1 MTDYDEV
8 ITVADPHIAEEARC
22 SLQRC
27 LMDVQQQHPLV
38 HCLTNEVVTN
48 ATANALLAC
57 GASPLMV
64 VDQNECCAMAAQAD
78 GMLINIGTFS
88 TAQSDAMWRAIV
100 TRHAQG
106 KPWVLD
112 PVAVGALV
120 PRTEWA
126 LSVMAKHP
134 PTLVRGNASEVMAL
148 AGGQGGR
155 GTDSVVRPSD
165 ALSAARQLLAQG
177 VKAVAISGATDLIVT
192 MDSVL
197 AVQHGHVLLTRIT
210 GAGCMLGALMA
221 AVAGLP
227 NVSAG
232 EAAMVSTLWFTLAAE
247 RAAAQSQGPG
257 SLMAALLDEL
267 YALATQPTSL
277 PSLRVGHVY
286 SAEVP
291 TPPPQRQACAPRPA
305 IAMTI
310 AGTDPT
316 GGAGLQADLSTF
328 RALKV
333 YGASAITAVV
343 AQNTLGVNDVAPLS
357 PAMVKAQMASVFE
370 DLDVDTLKIGMLGQA
385 DIIEAVA
392 ESLLEHGD
400 GHRPPCDVVL
410 DPVMISTS
418 GHALLAADAERLL
431 WERLVP
437 LANVIT
443 PNLAEVEALL
453 GCEVPATPE
462 GLQAAALELRQRGAR
477 QVLVKGGHME
487 GRLSLDV
494 FVDEQGKVHH
504 IVLPR
509 VNTPNT
515 HGTGCV
521 LSSAIT
527 ALRAQGHD
535 WLEAITLARRFLQE
549 ALQAGQSERFTL
561 GHGPCLIHL
570 PHLLKP

>member
-1 MTDYDEV
+1 MMDYDEV
-8 ITVADPHIAEEARC
+8 IAVADPHAAEEARC
-22 SLQRC
+22 CMQRC
-27 LMDVQQQHPLV
+27 LEQMQKQHPLV
-38 HCLTNEVVTN
+38 HCLTNDVVTN

-64 VDQNECCAMAAQAD
+64 VDPDECCAMAAQAD

-88 TAQSDAMWRAIV
+88 VVRSEAMKHAIE
-100 TRHAQG
+100 TRHSHG
-106 KPWVLD
+106 KSWVFD
-112 PVAVGALV
+112 PVAVGALA

-126 LSVMAKHP
+126 LSIMAQHP
-134 PTLVRGNASEVMAL
+134 PAIVRGNASEVMAL

-155 GTDSVVRPSD
+155 GTDSVMHPCD
-165 ALSAARQLLAQG
+165 ALPAARQLLAQG
-177 VKAVAISGATDLIVT
+177 VKAVAISGETDLIVT
-192 MDSVL
+192 ADDVL
-197 AVQHGHVLLTRIT
+197 AVQHGHVLLTQIT

-221 AVAGLP
+221 AVAGLDD
-227 NVSAG
+227 VDAG
-232 EAAMVSTLWFTLAAE
+232 EAALVSTLWFTLAAE
-247 RAAAQSQGPG
+247 RAAARSPGPG

-267 YALATQPTSL
+267 YALAKESTSL
-277 PSLRVGHVY
+277 SELRVGRVY
-286 SAEVP
+286 STSSA
-291 TPPPQRQACAPRPA
+291 TTIPQRRACAPRPP

-316 GGAGLQADLSTF
+316 GGAGLQADLSAF

-333 YGASAITAVV
+333 FGASAITAVV
-343 AQNTLGVNDVAPLS
+343 AQNTLGVSDVMPLS

-370 DLDVDTLKIGMLGQA
+370 DLDVDALKIGMLGQA
-385 DIIEAVA
+385 DIINAVA

-400 GHRPPCDVVL
+400 GGHPPCDVVL

-418 GHALLAADAERLL
+418 GHALLAADAEQLL

-437 LANVIT
+437 LASVIT
-443 PNLAEVEALL
+443 PNLAEAEALL
-453 GCEVPATPE
+453 GYEVSPTPE
-462 GLQAAALELRQRGAR
+462 GLEAAALALKARGAR
-477 QVLVKGGHME
+477 QVLVKGGHMA
-487 GRLSLDV
+487 GRIALDV
-494 FVDEQGKVHH
+494 FVDEQGEAHH
-504 IVLPR
+504 LSLPR

-527 ALRAQGHD
+527 ALRAQGHG
-535 WLEAITLARRFLQE
+535 WLDAITLARRFLQE

-570 PHLLKP
+570 PRLLKP